1 MTKYFDTKNGTLEN
15 AVLSVYEKK
24 LDPVN
29 KDAVK
34 KKFDDR
40 KDKDIDNDGDVDSTD
55 KFLHKRRKA
64 ITKAIEKEG
73 NMFSM
78 ALKKARDNGDDE
90 MVVSGKK
97 YKVKDVEDTVKE
109 LKMSKNENAYFRVD
123 TMRDAL
129 KKVWGDAVKES
140 VEPQK
145 ETLEEKTLED
155 SPNPAN
161 QWHMC
166 AKNVVHEKWGKG
178 NTIHTMHA
186 DPDKKGMI
194 EWYDVWFHHGIE
206 KRVPTKDLE
215 IVHEEKHHH
224 GSSNGKDD
232 KKDKDKEKEIIKG
245 KKMHKTMTGK
255 PMSDVET
262 KEQTKNGKK
271 SAYMRK
277 NYS

>member
-29 KDAVK
+29 KNAAK

-73 NMFSM
+73 NAFT
-78 ALKKARDNGDDE
+78 LKLAQARKNGENE

-97 YKVKDVEDTVKE
+97 YKVKEVEETVKE

-145 ETLEEKTLED
+145 ETLEEKKLED

-194 EWYDVWFHHGIE
+194 EWYDVWFQHGIE

-215 IVHEEKHHH
+215 IVHEEAHHH

-232 KKDKDKEKEIIKG
+232 KKDKKVIKG

-262 KEQTKNGKK
+262 KEMKK
-271 SAYMRK
+271 SAYIRK

>member
-97 YKVKDVEDTVKE
+97 YKVKEVEETIKE

-123 TMRDAL
+123 SMRDAL

-145 ETLEEKTLED
+145 ETLEEKKLED

-166 AKNVVHEKWGKG
+166 AKNVVHEKWGRG

-186 DPDKKGMI
+186 DPDKKGMV
-194 EWYDVWFHHGIE
+194 EWYDVWFNHGIE
-206 KRVPTKDLE
+206 KRVPTKDLQIE
-215 IVHEEKHHH
+215 TILAHKHTGEKKH
-224 GSSNGKDD
+224 KDD
-232 KKDKDKEKEIIKG
+232 KEQEVLKS
-245 KKMHKTMTGK
+245 KKMNKTMTGK

>member
-73 NMFSM
+73 NAFTMKL
-78 ALKKARDNGDDE
+78 AQARKNGDKS
-90 MVVSGKK
+90 MMIGKK
-97 YKVKDVEDTVKE
+97 EYPVKDVEETIKE

-123 TMRDAL
+123 SMRDAL

-145 ETLEEKTLED
+145 ETLEEKKLED

-178 NTIHTMHA
+178 NTIHSMHA

-215 IVHEEKHHH
+215 IVTESSHENH
-224 GSSNGKDD
+224 
-232 KKDKDKEKEIIKG
+232 KKDKKGEKLMG

-262 KEQTKNGKK
+262 KEQTKIGKK
-271 SAYMRK
+271 SA
-277 NYS
+277 

>member
-73 NMFSM
+73 NMFTM
-78 ALKKARDNGDDE
+78 KLKKARDNGDDE

-97 YKVKDVEDTVKE
+97 YKVKEVEETIKE

-123 TMRDAL
+123 SMRDAL

-140 VEPQK
+140 VEPKK
-145 ETLEEKTLED
+145 ETLEEKKLED

-178 NTIHTMHA
+178 NTIHSMHA

-215 IVHEEKHHH
+215 IVTENKH
-224 GSSNGKDD
+224 KDHMG
-232 KKDKDKEKEIIKG
+232 DKDKPKKGEKLMG

-262 KEQTKNGKK
+262 KEQKK
-271 SAYMRK
+271 S
-277 NYS
+277 

>member
-40 KDKDIDNDGDVDSTD
+40 KDKDIDNDGDVDSSD
-55 KFLHKRRKA
+55 KFLHKKRKA
-64 ITKAIEKEG
+64 ISKAMKKETEKE
-73 NMFSM
+73 S
-78 ALKKARDNGDDE
+78 
-90 MVVSGKK
+90 
-97 YKVKDVEDTVKE
+97 
-109 LKMSKNENAYFRVD
+109 KMSKNENAYFRVD

-140 VEPQK
+140 VEPKK
-145 ETLEEKTLED
+145 ETLEEKKLED

-161 QWHMC
+161 HWHMC
-166 AKNVVHEKWGKG
+166 AKNVVHEKWGRG
-178 NTIHTMHA
+178 NTIHSMHA
-186 DPDKKGMI
+186 DPDKKGMV

-206 KRVPTKDLE
+206 KQVPTKDLE
-215 IVHEEKHHH
+215 IVTEEGHEDH
-224 GSSNGKDD
+224 
-232 KKDKDKEKEIIKG
+232 KKDKKGKEVIKG

-255 PMSDVET
+255 PMSDVDT
-262 KEQTKNGKK
+262 KEQTKIGKK
-271 SAYMRK
+271 SA
-277 NYS
+277 

>member
-24 LDPVN
+24 LDPVD

-40 KDKDIDNDGDVDSTD
+40 KDKDIDNDGDVDSSD
-55 KFLHKRRKA
+55 KFLHKKRKA
-64 ITKAIEKEG
+64 ISKAMKKETKKE
-73 NMFSM
+73 S
-78 ALKKARDNGDDE
+78 
-90 MVVSGKK
+90 
-97 YKVKDVEDTVKE
+97 
-109 LKMSKNENAYFRVD
+109 KMSKNENAYFRVD

-140 VEPQK
+140 VEPKK
-145 ETLEEKTLED
+145 ETLEEKKLED

-178 NTIHTMHA
+178 NTIHSMHA

-206 KRVPTKDLE
+206 KQVPTKDLE
-215 IVHEEKHHH
+215 IVTEEGHEGH
-224 GSSNGKDD
+224 
-232 KKDKDKEKEIIKG
+232 KKDKEGEKKLMG

-262 KEQTKNGKK
+262 KEQKK
-271 SAYMRK
+271 S
-277 NYS
+277 

>member
-123 TMRDAL
+123 SMRDAL

-145 ETLEEKTLED
+145 ETLEEKKLED

-166 AKNVVHEKWGKG
+166 AKNVVHEKWGRG

-186 DPDKKGMI
+186 DPDKKGMV
-194 EWYDVWFHHGIE
+194 EWYDVWFNHGIE
-206 KRVPTKDLE
+206 KRVPTKDLQIE
-215 IVHEEKHHH
+215 TILAHKHTGEKKH
-224 GSSNGKDD
+224 KDD
-232 KKDKDKEKEIIKG
+232 KEQEVLKS
-245 KKMHKTMTGK
+245 KKMNKTMTGK

>member
-73 NMFSM
+73 NAFTMKL
-78 ALKKARDNGDDE
+78 AQARKNGDKS
-90 MVVSGKK
+90 MTIGKK
-97 YKVKDVEDTVKE
+97 EYPVKDVEETIKE

-123 TMRDAL
+123 SMRDAL

-145 ETLEEKTLED
+145 ETLEEKKLED

-166 AKNVVHEKWGKG
+166 AKNVVHEKWGRG

-186 DPDKKGMI
+186 DPDKKGMV
-194 EWYDVWFHHGIE
+194 EWYDVWFNHGIE
-206 KRVPTKDLE
+206 KRVPTKDLQIE
-215 IVHEEKHHH
+215 TILAHKHTGEKKH
-224 GSSNGKDD
+224 KD
-232 KKDKDKEKEIIKG
+232 DKEKEVLKS
-245 KKMHKTMTGK
+245 KKMNKTMTGK

>member
-24 LDPVN
+24 LDPVD

-40 KDKDIDNDGDVDSTD
+40 KDKDIDNDGDVDSSD
-55 KFLHKRRKA
+55 KFLHKKRKA
-64 ITKAIEKEG
+64 ISKAIKKET
-73 NMFSM
+73 
-78 ALKKARDNGDDE
+78 KKE
-90 MVVSGKK
+90 S
-97 YKVKDVEDTVKE
+97 
-109 LKMSKNENAYFRVD
+109 KMSKNENAYFRVD

-140 VEPQK
+140 VEPKK
-145 ETLEEKTLED
+145 ETLEEKKLED

-178 NTIHTMHA
+178 NTIHSMHA

-206 KRVPTKDLE
+206 KQVPTKDLE
-215 IVHEEKHHH
+215 IVTEEGHEGH
-224 GSSNGKDD
+224 
-232 KKDKDKEKEIIKG
+232 KKDKEGEKKLMG

-262 KEQTKNGKK
+262 KEQKK
-271 SAYMRK
+271 SA
-277 NYS
+277 

>member
-40 KDKDIDNDGDVDSTD
+40 KDKDIDNDGDVDSSD
-55 KFLHKRRKA
+55 KFLHKKRKA
-64 ITKAIEKEG
+64 ITKAMKKETEKE
-73 NMFSM
+73 S
-78 ALKKARDNGDDE
+78 
-90 MVVSGKK
+90 
-97 YKVKDVEDTVKE
+97 
-109 LKMSKNENAYFRVD
+109 KMSKNENAYFRVD

-140 VEPQK
+140 VEPKK
-145 ETLEEKTLED
+145 ETLEEKKLED

-161 QWHMC
+161 HWHMC

-178 NTIHTMHA
+178 NTIHSMHA

-206 KRVPTKDLE
+206 KQVPTKDLE
-215 IVHEEKHHH
+215 IVTEEGHEGH
-224 GSSNGKDD
+224 
-232 KKDKDKEKEIIKG
+232 KKDKEGEKKLMG

-262 KEQTKNGKK
+262 KEQKK
-271 SAYMRK
+271 S
-277 NYS
+277 

>member
-40 KDKDIDNDGDVDSTD
+40 KDKDIDNDGDVDSSD
-55 KFLHKRRKA
+55 KFLHKKRKA
-64 ITKAIEKEG
+64 ISKAMKKETEKE
-73 NMFSM
+73 S
-78 ALKKARDNGDDE
+78 
-90 MVVSGKK
+90 
-97 YKVKDVEDTVKE
+97 
-109 LKMSKNENAYFRVD
+109 KMSKNENAYFRVD

-140 VEPQK
+140 VEPKK
-145 ETLEEKTLED
+145 ETLEEKKLED

-161 QWHMC
+161 HWHMC
-166 AKNVVHEKWGKG
+166 ATNVVHEKWGRG
-178 NTIHTMHA
+178 NTIHSMHA
-186 DPDKKGMI
+186 DPDKKGMV

-206 KRVPTKDLE
+206 KQVPTKDLE
-215 IVHEEKHHH
+215 IVTEEGHEDHK
-224 GSSNGKDD
+224 KDD
-232 KKDKDKEKEIIKG
+232 KKKEVIKG

-255 PMSDVET
+255 PMSDVDT
-262 KEQTKNGKK
+262 KEQTKIGKK
-271 SAYMRK
+271 SA
-277 NYS
+277 

>member
-73 NMFSM
+73 NAFTMKL
-78 ALKKARDNGDDE
+78 AQARKNGDKS
-90 MVVSGKK
+90 MTIGKK
-97 YKVKDVEDTVKE
+97 EYPVKDVEETIKE

-123 TMRDAL
+123 SMRDAL

-145 ETLEEKTLED
+145 ETLEEKKLED

-166 AKNVVHEKWGKG
+166 AKNVVHEKWGRG

-186 DPDKKGMI
+186 DPDKKGMV
-194 EWYDVWFHHGIE
+194 EWYDVWFNHGIE
-206 KRVPTKDLE
+206 KRVPTKDLQIE
-215 IVHEEKHHH
+215 TILAHKHTGEKKH
-224 GSSNGKDD
+224 KD
-232 KKDKDKEKEIIKG
+232 DKEKEVLKS
-245 KKMHKTMTGK
+245 KKMNKTMTGK

-271 SAYMRK
+271 TAYMRK

>member
-73 NMFSM
+73 NAFTMKL
-78 ALKKARDNGDDE
+78 AQARKNGDKS
-90 MVVSGKK
+90 MMIGKK
-97 YKVKDVEDTVKE
+97 EYPVKDVEETIKE

-123 TMRDAL
+123 SMRDAL

-140 VEPQK
+140 VEPKK
-145 ETLEEKTLED
+145 ETLEEKKLED

-166 AKNVVHEKWGKG
+166 AKNVVHEKWGRG

-186 DPDKKGMI
+186 DPDKKGMV
-194 EWYDVWFHHGIE
+194 EWYDVWFNHGIE
-206 KRVPTKDLE
+206 KRVPTKDLQIE
-215 IVHEEKHHH
+215 TILAHKHTGEKKHK
-224 GSSNGKDD
+224 GKNG
-232 KKDKDKEKEIIKG
+232 EVLKG

-262 KEQTKNGKK
+262 KEQTKIGKK
-271 SAYMRK
+271 SA
-277 NYS
+277 

>member
-73 NMFSM
+73 NAFTMKL
-78 ALKKARDNGDDE
+78 AQARKNGDKS
-90 MVVSGKK
+90 MMIGKK
-97 YKVKDVEDTVKE
+97 EYPVKDVEETIKE

-123 TMRDAL
+123 SMRDAL

-140 VEPQK
+140 VEPKK
-145 ETLEEKTLED
+145 ETLEENKLED

-215 IVHEEKHHH
+215 IVHEEGHHH
-224 GSSNGKDD
+224 GEKIH
-232 KKDKDKEKEIIKG
+232 KDKNKKLMG

-255 PMSDVET
+255 PMSDVDT
-262 KEQTKNGKK
+262 KEQTKIGKK
-271 SAYMRK
+271 SA
-277 NYS
+277 

>member
-40 KDKDIDNDGDVDSTD
+40 KDKDIDNDGDVDSSD
-55 KFLHKRRKA
+55 KFLHKKRKA
-64 ITKAIEKEG
+64 ISKAMKKETEKE
-73 NMFSM
+73 S
-78 ALKKARDNGDDE
+78 
-90 MVVSGKK
+90 
-97 YKVKDVEDTVKE
+97 
-109 LKMSKNENAYFRVD
+109 KMSKNENAYFRVD

-140 VEPQK
+140 VEPKK
-145 ETLEEKTLED
+145 ETLEEKKLED

-161 QWHMC
+161 HWHMC
-166 AKNVVHEKWGKG
+166 AKNVVHEKWGRG
-178 NTIHTMHA
+178 NTIHSMHA
-186 DPDKKGMI
+186 DPDKKGMV

-206 KRVPTKDLE
+206 KQVPTKDLE
-215 IVHEEKHHH
+215 IVTEEGHEDH
-224 GSSNGKDD
+224 
-232 KKDKDKEKEIIKG
+232 KKDKKVIKG

-255 PMSDVET
+255 PMSDVDT
-262 KEQTKNGKK
+262 KEQTKIGKK
-271 SAYMRK
+271 SA
-277 NYS
+277 

>member
-40 KDKDIDNDGDVDSTD
+40 KDKDIDNDGDVDSSD
-55 KFLHKRRKA
+55 KFLHKKRKA
-64 ITKAIEKEG
+64 ISKAMKKETEKE
-73 NMFSM
+73 S
-78 ALKKARDNGDDE
+78 
-90 MVVSGKK
+90 
-97 YKVKDVEDTVKE
+97 
-109 LKMSKNENAYFRVD
+109 KMSKNENAYFRVD

-140 VEPQK
+140 VEPKK
-145 ETLEEKTLED
+145 ETLEEKKLED

-161 QWHMC
+161 HWHMC
-166 AKNVVHEKWGKG
+166 AKNVVHEKWGRG
-178 NTIHTMHA
+178 NTIHSMHA
-186 DPDKKGMI
+186 DPDKKGMV

-206 KRVPTKDLE
+206 KQVPTKDLE
-215 IVHEEKHHH
+215 IVTEEEHEDH
-224 GSSNGKDD
+224 
-232 KKDKDKEKEIIKG
+232 KKDKKGKEVIKG

-255 PMSDVET
+255 PMSDVDT
-262 KEQTKNGKK
+262 KEQTKIGKK
-271 SAYMRK
+271 SA
-277 NYS
+277 